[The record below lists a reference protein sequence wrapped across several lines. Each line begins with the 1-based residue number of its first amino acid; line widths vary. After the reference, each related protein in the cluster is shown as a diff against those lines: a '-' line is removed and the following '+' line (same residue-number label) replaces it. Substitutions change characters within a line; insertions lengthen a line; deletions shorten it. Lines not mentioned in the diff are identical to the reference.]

1 MTVPTSR
8 HIWGRPAALFFVTSF
23 ILHLAWEILQ
33 MPLYALP
40 PASFWENVQMC
51 LFATATGDMAFML
64 TLYLAIA
71 AVHEDLWWVGNKNR
85 YWHIATWVVPVL
97 VGSLLAV
104 CFELWAVYVVHRWDY
119 ASMPL
124 VPVLR
129 VGVTPLLQMIVLP
142 VVTLGICWRIAARR
156 TR

>member
-1 MTVPTSR
+1 MSDPVSYPIR
-8 HIWGRPAALFFVTSF
+8 GRLIALFFITSF
-23 ILHLAWEILQ
+23 VLHLAWEILQ

-40 PASFWENVQMC
+40 PAPFWENVQMC

-71 AVHEDLWWVGNKNR
+71 AVHQDMWWVGSESR
-85 YWHIATWVVPVL
+85 YWHIGTWIVPLL

-104 CFELWAVYVVHRWDY
+104 SFELLAVYAVHRWQY
-119 ASMPL
+119 GSMPL

-129 VGVTPLLQMIVLP
+129 VGVTPLLQMIFVPAL
-142 VVTLGICWRIAARR
+142 TLGICWRISVRWSP
-156 TR
+156 